1 MNQSLSRG
9 RHKEVSPLT
18 AYKTNKASDI
28 DHCMKKI
35 SVSMYAHGSQANHA
49 LTINLDQSDEAA
61 QAEVG
66 NEVTLNTY
74 NVISI
79 DFLAQSSIQL
89 LAHISNRK
97 SGHI

>member
-1 MNQSLSRG
+1 
-9 RHKEVSPLT
+9 
-18 AYKTNKASDI
+18 
-28 DHCMKKI
+28 
-35 SVSMYAHGSQANHA
+35 MYAHGSQANHA

-79 DFLAQSSIQL
+79 DFLA
-89 LAHISNRK
+89 
-97 SGHI
+97 